1 MRITCN
7 KLIRDNIPTIIT
19 ATGKSFETT
28 VYDEV
33 EYQQALR
40 QKLVEEAEEI
50 LAAKN
55 EAEVVKEIADLY
67 EVVDTLL
74 AASGISREVV
84 LAKQQQRREE
94 RGGFGRRLQ
103 LLWVDEAD

>member
-1 MRITCN
+1 MRITYN
-7 KLIRDNIPTIIT
+7 KLIRDNIPAIIT
-19 ATGKSFETT
+19 ATGKPFETDA
-28 VYDEV
+28 YDESG
-33 EYQQALR
+33 YQQALR
-40 QKLVEEAEEI
+40 QKLVEEAKEVS
-50 LAAKN
+50 AAN
-55 EAEVVKEIADLY
+55 EQKELIKEIADLY
-67 EVVDTLL
+67 EVVDALL